1 MDAFIGRYRTRL
13 QETGLILRHATGISF
28 DLTVDEALGLLN
40 FLSVYRQALLER
52 QDDHNEPETE
62 PRPERFVIQKDED

>member
-28 DLTVDEALGLLN
+28 DLTVDETLALLN
-40 FLSVYRQALLER
+40 FLSLYRQALM
-52 QDDHNEPETE
+52 QDDQNEPEIE
-62 PRPERFVIQKDED
+62 PPLERIVIQKDED